1 MPGCA
6 GAMSGTDSGLGHRAP
21 PVSPASLGRSP
32 ACGSVNQVATLS
44 GRKERRAVP
53 RYRRVVV
60 KLSGEALAGPA
71 GSGVDPASLAHVA
84 DEVLSVR
91 DLGVQVAVVVGGG
104 NYFRGR
110 MAEGWGISRAEADN
124 IGMLGTV
131 MNALMLRGA
140 ITARTDT
147 DVRVMT
153 AVPMQSVAEP
163 FIRLRALRHLERGL
177 IVVLAGGIGQPY
189 VTTDYP
195 AVQRALEL
203 DADALLVA
211 KRGVDA
217 VYDSDPNVNPS
228 ARRYVR
234 LTYDEALA
242 AGVRVM
248 DTSAFILAGEQGLT
262 MHVFDVAAAGV
273 MRRIVQGEDLGTRIS
288 AKP

>member
-1 MPGCA
+1 
-6 GAMSGTDSGLGHRAP
+6 MSR
-21 PVSPASLGRSP
+21 
-32 ACGSVNQVATLS
+32 
-44 GRKERRAVP
+44 P
-53 RYRRVVV
+53 RYRRVVL

-84 DEVLSVR
+84 REILSVH
-91 DLGVQVAVVVGGG
+91 DLGVQIAVVVGGG

-131 MNALMLRGA
+131 MNALMLRGVL
-140 ITARTDT
+140 TGSGGSGGG

-153 AVPMQSVAEP
+153 GMPMERVAEP
-163 FIRLRALRHLERGL
+163 FIRLRGVRHLGRGL
-177 IVVLAGGIGQPY
+177 IVLLAGGIGQPY

-211 KRGVDA
+211 KRGVDG
-217 VYDSDPNVNPS
+217 VYDSDPHLNPD
-228 ARRYVR
+228 AVRFTR

-242 AGVRVM
+242 AGVRTM
-248 DTSAFILAGEQGLT
+248 DTSAFVLPNEQPLP
-262 MHVFDVAAAGV
+262 MHVYAGPPAGV
-273 MRRIVQGEDLGTRIS
+273 MR
-288 AKP
+288 

>member
-1 MPGCA
+1 MGVL
-6 GAMSGTDSGLGHRAP
+6 T
-21 PVSPASLGRSP
+21 V
-32 ACGSVNQVATLS
+32 Q
-44 GRKERRAVP
+44 

-71 GSGVDPASLAHVA
+71 GSGADPASLARVA
-84 DEVLSVR
+84 DEVLSVH

-110 MAEGWGISRAEADN
+110 MADGWGISRAEADN

-140 ITARTDT
+140 LTARTDA

-153 AVPMQSVAEP
+153 AVPIHSVAEP
-163 FIRLRALRHLERGL
+163 FIRLRAVHHLERGF

-211 KRGVDA
+211 KHGVDG
-217 VYDSDPNVNPS
+217 VYDSDPKQNPD
-228 ARRYVR
+228 ARRFAT
-234 LTYDEALA
+234 LTYEEAIA
-242 AGVRVM
+242 SDIRVM
-248 DTSAFILAGEQGLT
+248 DTSAFVLANEQGLT
-262 MHVFDVAAAGV
+262 MHVFGIGAMGA
-273 MRRIVQGEDLGTRIS
+273 MRSICQGAEIGTRIT
-288 AKP
+288 AK

>member
-1 MPGCA
+1 L
-6 GAMSGTDSGLGHRAP
+6 T
-21 PVSPASLGRSP
+21 
-32 ACGSVNQVATLS
+32 
-44 GRKERRAVP
+44 

-71 GSGVDPASLAHVA
+71 GTGADPASLARVA
-84 DEVLSVR
+84 DEVLSVHE
-91 DLGVQVAVVVGGG
+91 LGVQVAVVVGGG

-110 MAEGWGISRAEADN
+110 MADGWGISRAEADN

-140 ITARTDT
+140 LTARTEADI
-147 DVRVMT
+147 RVMT
-153 AVPMQSVAEP
+153 AVPIHSVAEP
-163 FIRLRALRHLERGL
+163 FIRLRAVHHLERGM

-211 KRGVDA
+211 KHGVDG
-217 VYDSDPNVNPS
+217 VYDSDPRVNPDAIRFTS
-228 ARRYVR
+228 

-242 AGVRVM
+242 AGVRIM
-248 DTSAFILAGEQGLT
+248 DTSAFVLANEQSLT
-262 MHVFDVAAAGV
+262 MHVFDVGAVGV
-273 MRRIVQGEDLGTRIS
+273 MRGICQGAELGTMIT
-288 AKP
+288 AKG